1 MGQMM
6 GQKLDSLKKCKNP
19 LKFHDFSGFLER
31 VPTFEPAAQEAG
43 RRRLQSIG
51 MTGFFNIY
59 PQRTTRLI
67 RLWRLYF
74 FVFLGS
80 I

>member
-1 MGQMM
+1 M
-6 GQKLDSLKKCKNP
+6 
-19 LKFHDFSGFLER
+19 ER

-51 MTGFFNIY
+51 MTSFFNIY
-59 PQRTTRLI
+59 SQSTTRLI